1 MELFYKLSIETID
14 TILERGFQVHRK
26 TLLWYLCKLNPFG
39 DRPVQIT
46 WEKAKE
52 AIGISKATFYRALAQ
67 LKETGLLICGSLRGF
82 SVSLKNETSFSKVS
96 EESQECVSQSQKCDS
111 TLYIDLKTFSY
122 SPERRARKNAKFHI
136 FRKAIQMTETVLGKS
151 KTTEK
156 PTTANISQN
165 SLVKPIS
172 QGEEKYSAALR
183 TNKRTEKFRFDWLP
197 EGPWNIERQAK
208 CQLFGIG

>member
-14 TILERGFQVHRK
+14 TILETGLPKSTQN
-26 TLLWYLCKLNPFG
+26 LLWYLCKLNPFG

-82 SVSLKNETSFSKVS
+82 CVSLKNETSFSKVS

-122 SPERRARKNAKFHI
+122 SPDG
-136 FRKAIQMTETVLGKS
+136 QS
-151 KTTEK
+151 
-156 PTTANISQN
+156 
-165 SLVKPIS
+165 
-172 QGEEKYSAALR
+172 EEKCKIPRSGKQY
-183 TNKRTEKFRFDWLP
+183 K
-197 EGPWNIERQAK
+197 
-208 CQLFGIG
+208 